1 MKASVDTLAFEI
13 TRRCNMCCE
22 HCMRGDAQN
31 KDMTEEIID
40 ATLVGIESIGSMVL
54 TGGEPSLNVPAMR
67 YIAKRIDELGIP
79 LGSVYLVT
87 NGKVVSNDF
96 LLACLELFI
105 QADEP
110 DMNGLAL
117 SKDMFHEDIPWGNIN
132 KLSQLTAFTSEDK
145 DTDFDK
151 YPVINLGRAK
161 SLDGFKKQDVCRETF
176 SMDIL
181 GNVPCIESTITVTVD
196 GDILSGCDYSYDEAD
211 NIQVGSVK
219 SKDWVKALAQD
230 YCAEDI
236 ETLKNW
242 GRNDLVALYAGKVA

>member
-40 ATLVGIESIGSMVL
+40 ATLLGIESIGSLVL

-79 LGSVYLVT
+79 VGYVYLVT

-96 LLACLELFI
+96 LLACLELFV

-117 SKDMFHEDIPWGNIN
+117 SKDMFHEDIPWENIN
-132 KLSQLTAFTSEDK
+132 KLSQLTAFNSEDK

-151 YPVINLGRAK
+151 YPIINLGRAK
-161 SLDGFKKQDVCRETF
+161 DLDGFEKREVCREIF
-176 SMDIL
+176 SMDIS
-181 GNVPCIESTITVTVD
+181 GEVPCIESTITVTVD
-196 GDILSGCDYSYDEAD
+196 GDILSGCDYSYAEAA

-236 ETLKNW
+236 ETLKDW
-242 GRNDLVALYAGKVA
+242 GRDDLVALYTGKVA

>member
-40 ATLVGIESIGSMVL
+40 ATLSGVESICSLVL

-79 LGSVYLVT
+79 VDNVYLVT

-96 LLACLELFI
+96 LMACLELFM
-105 QADEP
+105 QAEEP

-117 SKDMFHEDIPWGNIN
+117 SKDMFHEDIPWENVN
-132 KLSQLTAFTSEDK
+132 KLSLLTAFNSEDK
-145 DTDFDK
+145 DTDFEK
-151 YPVINLGRAK
+151 CPILNLGRARD
-161 SLDGFKKQDVCRETF
+161 LDGFAKWDFRPELFT
-176 SMDIL
+176 MDII
-181 GNVPCIESTITVTVD
+181 GEVPSIESTITVTVD
-196 GDILSGCDYSYDEAD
+196 GDILCGCDYSYDEAD
-211 NIQVGSVK
+211 SIRVGSVK
-219 SKDWVKALAQD
+219 SKDWVKALAQN
-230 YCAEDI
+230 YCGEDI
-236 ETLKNW
+236 EALKVL
-242 GRNDLVALYAGKVA
+242 GRDDLIALYTEKVA